1 MKSSLESVKYWSIKR
16 SEFELSSFSSGSS
29 FPPEMSEVI
38 HTLESNRINKII
50 GSHIKGRFL
59 DIGAG
64 GGRWTLNFANKAHSI
79 IALEPSEIYDILRE
93 RTAHLNN
100 VKCKKMFF
108 EEFETDIL
116 FDMVIISGV
125 LMYITSHK
133 EAEAF
138 LMKALKF
145 IKSGGYLI
153 LREPVSRKT
162 RWNYD
167 WKICQFKD
175 DKELERSHYYEIIR
189 AQKFYENVC
198 NKMDFTK
205 VACFISHASFFY
217 NLRFRHQETRKRVQ
231 DLIGNLIHL
240 KNYRYIQVYHKLAG
254 KLEEILRYLINKRS
268 IKVMIYKKL

>member
-1 MKSSLESVKYWSIKR
+1 MKGSVESVKYWSTKC
-16 SEFELSSFSSGSS
+16 SAFEFTNFSSGSS

-38 HTLESNRINKII
+38 HTLESDRINKIV

-79 IALEPSEIYDILRE
+79 IALEPSEIYNILRE

-116 FDMVIISGV
+116 FDIVIISGV

-153 LREPVSRKT
+153 LREPMNRKT

-175 DKELERSHYYEIIR
+175 DKELECSHYYEIIR
-189 AQKFYENVC
+189 AQRFYENVC
-198 NKMDFTK
+198 NEMGFTK
-205 VACFISHASFFY
+205 VASFISHASFFY
-217 NLRFRHQETRKRVQ
+217 HLRFYHQETSKRVQ
-231 DLIGNLIHL
+231 DIIGNLIHL
-240 KNYRYIQVYHKLAG
+240 KNYRYIQVYNKLTG
-254 KLEEILRYLINKRS
+254 KLEEILRYLINMRC
-268 IKVMIYKKL
+268 IKVMICKKL